1 MGTNNHRSEGPTRSH
16 ETHPPELESIAAIV
30 PARNEQRTVAE
41 VVEAAIEGL
50 GEVGVSH
57 SVTVVSD
64 GSVDATAE
72 EARRAGASVV
82 SVVGPGSKA
91 HALRIGLERT
101 TSSHVMFL
109 DADLVGL
116 TSAHIQAMVE
126 PVRQRRVLM
135 SVGTFDYER
144 AAWWVERVPWS
155 TGQRLL
161 PRSVFDYFDP
171 RLDGYNAELLINEYV
186 GSAGGLTAS
195 QRLHG
200 LRQRNKSE
208 KFSSRREG
216 WMGNMRMWTQIVQSS
231 HPLDRA
237 AYWSYMAG
245 VRVPDA
251 DGNLPDRPHLVALGA
266 YPTIGLGAA
275 ALRGA
280 SRPFR

>member
-1 MGTNNHRSEGPTRSH
+1 MDRHRGG
-16 ETHPPELESIAAIV
+16 IV
-30 PARNEQRTVAE
+30 LQEVDHLPDLAVVRT
-41 VVEAAIEGL
+41 
-50 GEVGVSH
+50 
-57 SVTVVSD
+57 
-64 GSVDATAE
+64 
-72 EARRAGASVV
+72 
-82 SVVGPGSKA
+82 
-91 HALRIGLERT
+91 
-101 TSSHVMFL
+101 
-109 DADLVGL
+109 ADDV
-116 TSAHIQAMVE
+116 
-126 PVRQRRVLM
+126 
-135 SVGTFDYER
+135 
-144 AAWWVERVPWS
+144 
-155 TGQRLL
+155 
-161 PRSVFDYFDP
+161 
-171 RLDGYNAELLINEYV
+171 GYNAELLINEYV